1 MDKKIGLL
9 SLVLSSVILTSNP
22 IARADSVLAQFQS
35 EVEHIVDEV
44 SPAVV
49 TVYATQV
56 INKPINPQML
66 PGFPFFMPNTPLPEM
81 PEKQKDLGSGIII
94 KYDEPKNVFII
105 LTNNHVV
112 GNSKDVKVKLTKSI
126 ERKAKVLGRD
136 KKTDIAVLEVSAK
149 GIENPSSKVATLG
162 NSKHVRIGQVVI
174 AIGNPYGFS
183 RTVTMGVVSALNRRL
198 GLTQYEDYIQTDAA
212 INPGNSGGPLINID
226 GKVVGINTAMLRG
239 GQGLGFA
246 IPINLAKW
254 VYHQIIEHGK
264 VVRGWLGVSIQEITP
279 QMASSLGVTH
289 GAIVAQ
295 VFPGSPAQKYGLKV
309 GDIIVSLDGK
319 PLESVDDLQ
328 FKTMES
334 PPGTVLTLGV
344 IRNHKLITLQV
355 KTAKMPSNPASLN
368 APTEAKN
375 LGLIVRPLNP
385 QEQRRYEVKGG
396 LLVEDVLVNSPAYEA
411 GIRAGDIILSINL
424 HHVYSKE
431 QMNDM
436 LSKLIEEHKH
446 SATLLID
453 RDGQNLFIPI
463 ELK

>member
-1 MDKKIGLL
+1 MNRRKFLL
-9 SLVLSSVILTSNP
+9 GVLSCAFVLASNP
-22 IARADSVLAQFQS
+22 VAKADSVLSQFQS
-35 EVEHIVDEV
+35 EVEHIVDKV

-49 TVYATQV
+49 TVYATQIV
-56 INKPINPQML
+56 NKPINPQMM

-94 KYDEPKNVFII
+94 KYDESKNVFII

-149 GIENPSSKVATLG
+149 GVKDPESKVAVLG

-183 RTVTMGVVSALNRRL
+183 RTVTMGLVSALNRRL

-212 INPGNSGGPLINID
+212 INPGNSGGPLININ
-226 GKVVGINTAMLRG
+226 GKVIGINTAMVRG

-246 IPINLAKW
+246 IPIDLAKW

-279 QMASSLGVTH
+279 QMASSLGVKH

-319 PLESVDDLQ
+319 PLESIDQLQ

-334 PPGTVLTLGV
+334 PPGTVLTLGI
-344 IRNHKLITLQV
+344 IRDHKPLTLQI
-355 KTAKMPSNPASLN
+355 KTAKMPSKPSSLI
-368 APTEAKN
+368 APTETKN

-385 QEQRRYEVKGG
+385 EEQRRYEVKGG

-431 QMNDM
+431 QMNHI
-436 LSKLIEEHKH
+436 LEKLIEEHRH
-446 SATLLID
+446 AATLLID
-453 RDGQNLFIPI
+453 RDGQNLFVTL